1 MLSVRSCAL
10 VACWLACI
18 PSTLLAQTNPD
29 TERLRQQV
37 QLLQDQLNALDAANR
52 AAATP
57 KVTQLG
63 TTSNPRSKEPQLI
76 LRMYDLSDLFAIAPP
91 YPAYFAPELGGG
103 GGPAFPSVGG
113 TQSIG
118 LNGASG
124 GAGSWGMGG
133 GGMGMGGMG
142 GMGGGGGYFFNVHD
156 RPAGSPPGATKPTEA
171 PKKRLPAEGAHAL
184 YQNGGDSS
192 SASLGARTSLEDLM
206 EAVTTSVSPQ
216 SWDTVGGQQSIS
228 RVGNVLLVNADESS
242 HDKIDALVGQF
253 RKRWGTL
260 RTIAVQAWWLWLSD
274 EQLAALIPDDREAP
288 FGPVEAKP
296 WQQLM
301 EQLRAPDRKGPLGYR
316 ASITSYNGQTV
327 NTISEG
333 QSLAITSLDPVGLDG
348 FLGNPVDVK
357 EKPVGRV
364 AYRPTMTNL
373 KEGTVLQVTPL
384 ANLSGKIV
392 VLDVHSRVAKLAE
405 SRMAAAGDARPAEA
419 AAGPPTAIDRPR
431 MLTQRLSTTL
441 RVPVGRPTLVG
452 GMSFEGQAAPSTLYL
467 FVRVSVQEL
476 RDDVKPGEKAEK

>member
-1 MLSVRSCAL
+1 M
-10 VACWLACI
+10 ACWLACI
-18 PSTLLAQTNPD
+18 PSTLLAQANPD

-63 TTSNPRSKEPQLI
+63 STPNARSKEPQLI

-103 GGPAFPSVGG
+103 GGPAFPSPSD

-118 LNGASG
+118 LNGATG

-133 GGMGMGGMG
+133 GGMGGMG
-142 GMGGGGGYFFNVHD
+142 GMGGGGGFFFNVHD
-156 RPAGSPPGATKPTEA
+156 RPAGNAPGAAKPSEA
-171 PKKRLPAEGAHAL
+171 AKKRLPAEGAHVL
-184 YQNGGDSS
+184 YQNGGDNS
-192 SASLGARTSLEDLM
+192 SASLGARTSLEDLID
-206 EAVTTSVSPQ
+206 AVTQSVSPQ
-216 SWDTVGGQQSIS
+216 SWDTVGGPQSIS
-228 RVGNVLLVNADESS
+228 RVGNVLLVNADENS

-274 EQLAALIPDDREAP
+274 EQLAALIPEDREAP

-301 EQLRAPDRKGPLGYR
+301 EQFKAPDRKGSLGYR

-327 NTISEG
+327 NTITEG
-333 QSLAITSLDPVGLDG
+333 QSLAVTSLDPVGLDG
-348 FLGNPVDVK
+348 FLGNPADVK

-364 AYRPTMTNL
+364 AYRPTITNL

-405 SRMAAAGDARPAEA
+405 SRPAEA
-419 AAGPPTAIDRPR
+419 AAGPPTALDRPR